1 MSTFLDRLEQ
11 ELLAAG
17 RRRQRASRSRGLLR
31 GRSWRLAVVPVLV
44 AVAALVYVVA
54 GSGSSVSGRLP
65 KSDSPSG
72 YQYQATPGKPRLVGS
87 KQCIDMAGGRVR
99 ALVQSQGAPDPSLTS
114 QLSLLRNSAGTASI
128 SALGNWD
135 RRQYPFA
142 TIFTNYIRIVD
153 GPRNVKLGF
162 FPATFCNQTDVSGLG
177 SQHPVVREAF
187 QQGIFMLVLSN
198 PGEHPPVLVGTAAQ
212 IEHGPGL
219 AGLDLSDQR
228 GWVQA
233 IVVPDGVTRAVM
245 KFTPPF
251 LHHYSNTVTIQSN
264 VGIVVRRPDYSP
276 TTVAWYGANGHLI
289 KRFVFHKEISDDNCL
304 HAHKKLCGVTAPTH
318 VSPPSHQVAYG
329 PPALMKQA
337 TALDEPLETYEH
349 ATTAAQR
356 ARSRA
361 AGQRVGTTINPCDGR
376 YSKQLFLNLNLAS
389 KQKAMRQRVKLYEL
403 WNHVSMMQIYQ
414 ADVAPV
420 ASQLAQLASS
430 WQALSL
436 KNQVMN
442 GFVHAVAAELEASL
456 TAPPIDTCAF
466 VQAVAAHHFSYN
478 WARNSSFGRQAT
490 HWWAEISTAGNRT
503 ASFWRYV
510 QPPKAGKPDGPGLH
524 LFTQAQLI
532 ALGGLP
538 GELG

>member
-1 MSTFLDRLEQ
+1 MSTFLDRLER

-17 RRRQRASRSRGLLR
+17 RRRQRGARSRGLLH
-31 GRSWRLAVVPVLV
+31 GRSWRLAVVPFLV
-44 AVAALVYVVA
+44 AAAALVYLVA
-54 GSGSSVSGRLP
+54 SSGSGQSVRVP

-72 YQYQATPGKPRLVGS
+72 YQYQPTPGKARLVGA
-87 KQCIDMAGGRVR
+87 KQCIDMAGRHPA
-99 ALVQSQGAPDPSLTS
+99 ALVQSDSAPDPSLVS
-114 QLSLLRNSAGTASI
+114 QLFLLRDSAGAATI

-142 TIFTNYIRIVD
+142 TIFTDYIRIVD

-162 FPATFCNQTDVSGLG
+162 FPATFCNQTELSGLG
-177 SQHPVVREAF
+177 SQHPVVREAL

-233 IVVPDGVTRAVM
+233 TVVPDGVTRVVM

-251 LHHYSNTVTIQSN
+251 LHHYSNTVTIQSS

-276 TTVAWYGANGHLI
+276 TTVIWYGADGHPI
-289 KRFVFHKEISDDNCL
+289 KKFVFGKEISYDNCL
-304 HAHKKLCGVTAPTH
+304 RAHKKLCGVTAPTH

-337 TALDEPLETYEH
+337 AALDEPLETYEH

-356 ARSRA
+356 ASSRA
-361 AGQRVGTTINPCDGR
+361 AAQRVGATINPCDAR

-389 KQKAMRQRVKLYEL
+389 KQKAMQQRVKLYEL
-403 WNHVSMMQIYQ
+403 WDHVSLMQTYQ

-430 WQALSL
+430 WDALSL
-436 KNQVMN
+436 KNQTMN
-442 GFVHAVAAELEASL
+442 GFVHAVAAEFQASL
-456 TAPPIDTCAF
+456 TAPPIDTCTF
-466 VQAVAAHHFSYN
+466 VKAVAAHHFSYE

-490 HWWAEISTAGNRT
+490 HWWAGISTAGNRT
-503 ASFWRYV
+503 ASFWSYV
-510 QPPKAGKPDGPGLH
+510 QPPKAGKPDSPGLH
-524 LFTQAQLI
+524 LFTQAQLSAI
-532 ALGGLP
+532 SNLP